1 MLRICL
7 MSGFEGQKN
16 GCLEKLR
23 KKAEFLFFVVKSGWR
38 INMPPTPEI
47 TTSQAA
53 MIRAHVLKDEFKT
66 EVMEMKGD
74 ESPSVVWSTHEA
86 ALAFGISQT
95 VFQALD
101 ERGGVFVIQVIDNN
115 VVMSLER
122 GVVDYRRNLW
132 DEMIDRFSRGRSQA
146 GVTKDAYDAL
156 FDITQL
162 CHQGKVAE
170 ALEKPIPEELSE
182 VKAFAQL
189 RDDLEMTDDAQP
201 DDLTLLQGLVYVY
214 FFRLTGGIRET
225 FVQDGKVPWLVFQE
239 GE

>member
-1 MLRICL
+1 
-7 MSGFEGQKN
+7 
-16 GCLEKLR
+16 
-23 KKAEFLFFVVKSGWR
+23 
-38 INMPPTPEI
+38 MPQTPEI

-53 MIRAHVLKDEFKT
+53 MVKAQELKSKFMA
-66 EVMEMKGD
+66 EVMEAEEGG
-74 ESPSVVWSTHEA
+74 SLSVVFSTQQEG
-86 ALAFGISQT
+86 ALALGISQT

-101 ERGGVFVIQVIDNN
+101 ERGGVFVIEVIGDS
-115 VVMSLER
+115 VVMSLEE
-122 GVVDYRRNLW
+122 GISGYRRDLW
-132 DEMIDRFSRGRSQA
+132 DEMIGKFSRGRSQA
-146 GVTKDAYDAL
+146 GITKDAYSAL

-201 DDLTLLQGLVYVY
+201 DDLTLLQGLSYVY